1 MKEIRKFICDENDL
15 STPKQPISTNMAVK
29 SNKGK
34 KIKDKVSK
42 STTSSSSKIKSKSK
56 SSQKAQS
63 KSTKIKIQKLN
74 SDLLEF
80 NEITK
85 LLGNDDKATTNKDV
99 KVLDAK
105 QINEDLQK
113 DQENK
118 LKNKKAENDLNKQL
132 ELLTEMGL

>member
-1 MKEIRKFICDENDL
+1 
-15 STPKQPISTNMAVK
+15 MAVK

-74 SDLLEF
+74 SDLSEF